1 MAEKSVLVY
10 ALSGQRLVNIMPC
23 KAKKMLKGKKAKVV
37 SSNPFGIQLLYESKM
52 YGAFDEYLK
61 KDD

>member
-10 ALSGQRLVNIMPC
+10 ALSGQRLDIMPC